1 MNVREAFATMLSASG
16 FSGGEVSVDA
26 SLFRS
31 VGARTNLSFGLIT
44 VRDLVVQVHIHR
56 TTPHRD
62 SGPEPEDAR
71 RGMNPRVTSEPAALL
86 HGGGPDEPGPDGPG
100 AKEDSPKVVD
110 KHLFDVCSTFR
121 FSPDFVFE
129 EKKVV
134 INKIPIHFLRA
145 GDARQLPIY
154 LDRADYPLRNEKFY
168 LQNGELHLSEGLVR
182 RCQPSAWH
190 ELCIEDDRFARF
202 MKPGCRRCYEGS
214 GRLLIGVFAVDPGV
228 NLPLEKDNVVF
239 SSDFGPIHLV
249 CVARAGRG
257 LPYRIRSYFYVATDH
272 PRHLDQEANR

>member
-44 VRDLVVQVHIHR
+44 VRDLVVQVHIHG

-100 AKEDSPKVVD
+100 AKKDTPKVVD

-129 EKKVV
+129 EREVV

-145 GDARQLPIY
+145 GDDGQLPIY
-154 LDRADYPLRNEKFY
+154 LDHPDSPLLIEKFY
-168 LQNGELHLSEGLVR
+168 FQDGDLYLEEALFR
-182 RCQPSAWH
+182 ICQPSVLH
-190 ELCIEDDRFARF
+190 EVESVIRWCI
-202 MKPGCRRCYEGS
+202 
-214 GRLLIGVFAVDPGV
+214 
-228 NLPLEKDNVVF
+228 
-239 SSDFGPIHLV
+239 
-249 CVARAGRG
+249 
-257 LPYRIRSYFYVATDH
+257 
-272 PRHLDQEANR
+272 